1 MPRPRRST
9 PVACALALTLTA
21 SAVLANPITALE
33 KRASPTWEGG
43 YYNPTSNG
51 GQWLTDARDTYPPGL
66 GEPIN
71 LVISAESDG
80 VLMFDEGFFDYS
92 QSLQFSGE
100 CLGQTGG
107 LRQAANL
114 GDGNGMHNQSTLL
127 RENFGDPAFG
137 TCLETF
143 NGGYHYRVWRQNG
156 TQANSGAWFL
166 AASKEY
172 NLSMQHDIT
181 PNGYDVGRD
190 EVVRRAIVSG
200 GTKSPITN
208 RTFET
213 TVRNASGPGYYA
225 NISTS
230 QINHGV
236 ATDGIVAILTVKVT
250 GNGSA
255 PTLTVASS
263 ASQGFQLPWRITT
276 AYGTAIGSFAIFALA
291 LLA

>member
-1 MPRPRRST
+1 MPRPRTARTTAVS
-9 PVACALALTLTA
+9 ALALTLTA
-21 SAVLANPITALE
+21 TAVLANPVNVVE
-33 KRASPTWEGG
+33 KRASSVWEGG

-51 GQWLTDARDTYPPGL
+51 GQWLTAARNTYPPGL

-71 LVISAESDG
+71 VVISADSDG

-92 QSLQFSGE
+92 QSLHFSGE

-107 LRQAANL
+107 LRQSANL
-114 GDGNGMHNQSTLL
+114 GDGNGMHNQTTLL

-166 AASKEY
+166 AASEEY
-172 NLSMQHDIT
+172 NLTLQHDIT

-200 GTKSPITN
+200 GTKSPLTN

-225 NISTS
+225 NVSTS
-230 QINHGV
+230 EINHGV
-236 ATDGIVAILTVKVT
+236 GTDGIVAILTVKVT
-250 GNGSA
+250 SNGSA
-255 PTLTVASS
+255 PALVATSGAGRTPFHLPVAQS
-263 ASQGFQLPWRITT
+263 A
-276 AYGTAIGSFAIFALA
+276 AVGSFALFALA
-291 LLA
+291 LLV